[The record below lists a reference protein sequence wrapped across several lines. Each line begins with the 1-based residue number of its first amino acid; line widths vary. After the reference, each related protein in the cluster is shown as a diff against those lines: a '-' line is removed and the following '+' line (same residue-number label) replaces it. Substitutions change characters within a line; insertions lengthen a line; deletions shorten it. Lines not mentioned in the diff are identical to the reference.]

1 MRNYEG
7 VITTYTEPQMVEK
20 PCNCPVCRGEKEG
33 HTTGVSELL
42 QGPEVKAMEPDDLER
57 KQRKAYMGQ

>member
-1 MRNYEG
+1 
-7 VITTYTEPQMVEK
+7 MVEK
-20 PCNCPVCRGEKEG
+20 PCNCPVCRGGEKEG

-42 QGPEVKAMEPDDLER
+42 QGPEVKAMEPDNLER